1 MKQLLVISGKGGTG
15 KTTLVSA
22 FSSLADEKVI
32 SDCDVDAADLH
43 LVLDPEV
50 ESQEEFYGDKEAIKD
65 DEQCTDCGVCREY
78 CRFDAIDENYEIDPY
93 RCEGCGV
100 CAHVCPE
107 DAIRM
112 EDTLSGYSY
121 ESETQ
126 FGKLVHGE
134 LRAGEETSG
143 KLVTEIKEKAVD
155 VAEREG
161 EELII
166 IDGSPGTGCPVIAS
180 LADVDLA
187 LIVTE
192 PTLSGLNDLKRVIQL
207 SENFEIEPAVVINKY
222 DLNEEMVENIES
234 YARNNGIPVMGKIPY
249 DSNVTRAMV
258 QGKSV
263 VEYVD
268 GGAAAK
274 IVDVW
279 KRVKEKFDTIP
290 A

>member
-15 KTTLVSA
+15 KTSLVSA
-22 FSSLADEKVI
+22 FSSLADQKVV

-50 ESQEEFYGDKEAIKD
+50 ESGEEFYGDKEAVKD
-65 DEQCTDCGVCREY
+65 DEKCTDCGICREY
-78 CRFDAIDENYEIDPY
+78 CRFDAIDEDYDIDPY

-112 EDTLSGYSY
+112 EETLSGYSY
-121 ESETQ
+121 ESTTEY
-126 FGKLVHGE
+126 GKMVHGE

-143 KLVTEIKEKAVD
+143 KLVTEIKEKAVG
-155 VAEREG
+155 VAEKKG
-161 EELII
+161 EDLII

-207 SENFEIEPAVVINKY
+207 SKNFEIEPAVVINKY
-222 DLNEEMVENIES
+222 DLNREMVEKIES
-234 YARNNGIPVMGKIPY
+234 YAQDNGIPVMGKIPY
-249 DSNVTRAMV
+249 DPNVTRAMV
-258 QGKSV
+258 QGKSI
-263 VEYVD
+263 VEYD
-268 GGAAAK
+268 DGAAAAA
-274 IVDVW
+274 IVEVW
-279 KRVKEKFDTIP
+279 QKVREKFDAIP
-290 A
+290 I